1 VLPGFNVSPF
11 WSRQTENQ
19 VHQEHFMEPE
29 RRRAQRL
36 RPSELS
42 YIEFGNEIGGM
53 VWDASEMG
61 LGFQA
66 VAGMQLGRP
75 ITLRISPNPVS
86 RIELSGTVVWTDQ
99 SKKFGGLQ
107 FAELGD
113 DAREK
118 IRAWLASCPATAS
131 ASQESAAPPLP
142 EKEFPQIPSNEERK
156 TDALPTAVEV
166 VEYPLPVEAT
176 SNRTAAPSLTPF
188 NPSTF
193 LGEPLLGE
201 SPLSVSRPRRSRNV
215 SIALMIVVI
224 LIAPIVLFPSFR
236 AAFGAAL
243 IRLGEELKGGTPTQT
258 AGGSSPTVQNPAE
271 LSQPAPPQG
280 RLTSPGVSA
289 ESPEKPELQTPVQ
302 RAPGI
307 SNPPQTRDPKKG
319 LHANSFSR
327 LPSSTHRSEA
337 AHELWSKIGAGD
349 VTAEV
354 ALAQLYL
361 SGDGVPR
368 SCEQARVLLKAASRS
383 GNTDAAKQLHNLKK
397 RGCR

>member
-1 VLPGFNVSPF
+1 
-11 WSRQTENQ
+11 
-19 VHQEHFMEPE
+19 MEPE

-75 ITLRISPNPVS
+75 MLLRISPNPVS

-107 FAELGD
+107 FAEFD
-113 DAREK
+113 DDTREK
-118 IRAWLASCPATAS
+118 IRAWLAPCQS
-131 ASQESAAPPLP
+131 AAIACQESAAPLLP
-142 EKEFPQIPSNEERK
+142 QEEFPQIPSKEEHK
-156 TDALPTAVEV
+156 TDPLLTAGEV
-166 VEYPLPVEAT
+166 FENPPPVEAT
-176 SNRTAAPSLTPF
+176 SDQTATPSLTPF

-193 LGEPLLGE
+193 LAEPLLGE
-201 SPLSVSRPRRSRNV
+201 SPLSVSRPRRSRSF
-215 SIALMIVVI
+215 SIALIIVVI
-224 LIAPIVLFPSFR
+224 LIAPIVVFPSLR
-236 AAFGAAL
+236 AAFGVVL
-243 IRLGEELKGGTPTQT
+243 IRLGEKLKGGSPTQT
-258 AGGSSPTVQNPAE
+258 AGVSSPTIQNPAE

-280 RLTSPGVSA
+280 RLTSPSVSA
-289 ESPEKPELQTPVQ
+289 ESPEKPELQTPAQ

-307 SNPPQTRDPKKG
+307 SNPSQTRDSNKG
-319 LHANSFSR
+319 QQANSFNR
-327 LPSSTHRSEA
+327 LPSSMHRSDTA
-337 AHELWSKIGAGD
+337 QELWSKIGAGD

-361 SGDGVPR
+361 AGDGVRR
-368 SCEQARVLLKAASRS
+368 SCEQARVLLKAASKS
-383 GNTDAAKQLHNLKK
+383 GNTDAAKQLHNLKQ